1 MNFVTHHLRPEVPL
15 NHLLIAFGGWADA
28 GEGATNAVKF
38 LQRSFKAKKL
48 AELDP
53 EEFYD
58 FTQTRPYT
66 SRTKDGTRRV
76 KWPTNEFFYWTK
88 PEASSEAMTFLGI
101 EPNLRWRTFAKTLAE
116 VAEEHGVTSVLH
128 VGALLDAVPHT
139 RAIRLTGAA
148 NMTEM
153 QDILDAADIKS
164 SKYQG
169 PTGISSALMEA
180 CANKGMGYTSLWGH
194 TSHYLQ
200 AAPNYRVSLT
210 LAKTIRDLLGLK
222 VNLSELE
229 SAAAMF
235 DEDVANAISSDEQLS
250 AYVAKLESNYDE
262 AVRST
267 DIPDPSEVVRDLEQF
282 LRSEQRR
289 HPGDPQA

>member
-1 MNFVTHHLRPEVPL
+1 M
-15 NHLLIAFGGWADA
+15 GDA

-116 VAEEHGVTSVLH
+116 VAEEHGVTSVLY

-148 NMTEM
+148 NRTEM
-153 QDILDAADIKS
+153 QDILTRPTSNLPSTKGPPAYLRHSWKPAPIKVWATPPS
-164 SKYQG
+164 G
-169 PTGISSALMEA
+169 ATLPT
-180 CANKGMGYTSLWGH
+180 TSRLR
-194 TSHYLQ
+194 Q
-200 AAPNYRVSLT
+200 
-210 LAKTIRDLLGLK
+210 TI
-222 VNLSELE
+222 EL
-229 SAAAMF
+229 
-235 DEDVANAISSDEQLS
+235 V
-250 AYVAKLESNYDE
+250 
-262 AVRST
+262 
-267 DIPDPSEVVRDLEQF
+267 
-282 LRSEQRR
+282 
-289 HPGDPQA
+289 